1 MKEIKIY
8 PNIDMQRTGIRLK
21 ELIQKRGY
29 CVTDIQEYLHLSCPQ
44 PVYRWFKGTIL
55 PSVDHLL
62 MLSELLGVHMEEL
75 LVKKQNLLGPSVSIA
90 WIEQIEMDWN
100 DEEYVWQEEQ
110 NRKQKAEI
118 RLRSYY
124 KKLADL
130 VA

>member
-1 MKEIKIY
+1 MKEVKIY
-8 PNIDMQRTGIRLK
+8 PNIDMQRTGTRLK
-21 ELIQKRGY
+21 DLIQKRGY

-75 LVKKQNLLGPSVSIA
+75 LVKKQNSSCPSVSIT
-90 WIEQIEMDWN
+90 WVEWFDWN
-100 DEEYVWQEEQ
+100 EEVHICQEEQ
-110 NRKQKAEI
+110 DRTRKTEI
-118 RLRSYY
+118 RLMTYC
-124 KKLADL
+124 KKLAGL

>member
-1 MKEIKIY
+1 MKEGKIY

-44 PVYRWFKGTIL
+44 PVYRWFKGSIL

-75 LVKKQNLLGPSVSIA
+75 LVKKQKPLWYSVSIA
-90 WIEQIEMDWN
+90 CVEWFDWN
-100 DEEYVWQEEQ
+100 NGEYSYQEEKD
-110 NRKQKAEI
+110 RTQKAGI
-118 RLRSYY
+118 RLMTYY
-124 KKLADL
+124 KKLVSL